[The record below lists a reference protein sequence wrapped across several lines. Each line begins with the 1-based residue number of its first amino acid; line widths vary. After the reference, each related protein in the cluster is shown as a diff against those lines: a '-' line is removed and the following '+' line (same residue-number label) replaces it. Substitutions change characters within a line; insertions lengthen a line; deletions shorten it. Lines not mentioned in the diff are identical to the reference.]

1 MLYSTHILEDD
12 YMVILAVKNLNMW
25 FYLKKGVAKA
35 VNGVSFSVEKGTIL
49 GLVGESGSGKS
60 MTALSIMGLV
70 PLSGKIVSGSI
81 QFDGVEMTT
90 LRERDYV
97 ACRGKDISM
106 IFQNPMSTLNPV
118 YTIRKQM
125 AEAVLAHRKLS
136 AKAIEHL
143 SIEMLDLVG
152 IPSPQDRLDAFP
164 HQLSGGM
171 NQRIVIAIALINRP
185 KLVLADEP
193 TTALDVTIQSQII
206 FETKQLVEKLGL
218 TLIWISHDLA
228 TISGLT
234 DNICVMYAGRIVE
247 QGKTEDIINNPQHPY
262 TQGLLNSDPAR
273 NVRREPLRQIKGQ
286 APALLNIPEGC
297 AFYDRCPL
305 ASEECK
311 TLSEEHYKSISSS
324 HSAMCLKV

>member
-1 MLYSTHILEDD
+1 
-12 YMVILAVKNLNMW
+12 
-25 FYLKKGVAKA
+25 
-35 VNGVSFSVEKGTIL
+35 
-49 GLVGESGSGKS
+49 
-60 MTALSIMGLV
+60 
-70 PLSGKIVSGSI
+70 
-81 QFDGVEMTT
+81 
-90 LRERDYV
+90 
-97 ACRGKDISM
+97 
-106 IFQNPMSTLNPV
+106 MSTLNPV

-125 AEAVLAHRKLS
+125 AEAVLAHRRLS

-228 TISGLT
+228 TIAGLT

-311 TLSEEHYKSISSS
+311 TLSEEYYKSISSS

>member
-1 MLYSTHILEDD
+1 
-12 YMVILAVKNLNMW
+12 MW

-60 MTALSIMGLV
+60 MTALSIMGLI

-81 QFDGVEMTT
+81 RFGGVEMTT

-97 ACRGKDISM
+97 AYRGKDISM

-118 YTIRKQM
+118 YTIRKQI

-136 AKAIEHL
+136 TKELEHL

-152 IPSPQDRLDAFP
+152 IPSPQDRLDSFP

-228 TISGLT
+228 TIAGLT

-273 NVRREPLRQIKGQ
+273 NVRRKPLRQITGQ
-286 APALLNIPEGC
+286 APALVNIPQGC

-311 TLSEEHYKSISSS
+311 TLEDGYYQSISPS
-324 HSAMCLKV
+324 HSAMCLKL

>member
-1 MLYSTHILEDD
+1 
-12 YMVILAVKNLNMW
+12 MW

>member
-1 MLYSTHILEDD
+1 
-12 YMVILAVKNLNMW
+12 MW

-60 MTALSIMGLV
+60 MTALSIMGLI

-81 QFDGVEMTT
+81 RFGGVEMTT

-97 ACRGKDISM
+97 AYRGKEISM

-136 AKAIEHL
+136 TKELEHL

-152 IPSPQDRLDAFP
+152 IPSPQDRLDSFP

-228 TISGLT
+228 TIAGLT

-273 NVRREPLRQIKGQ
+273 NVRRKPLRQIKGQ

-311 TLSEEHYKSISSS
+311 TLGEGYYQSISPS
-324 HSAMCLKV
+324 HSAMCLKL

>member
-1 MLYSTHILEDD
+1 
-12 YMVILAVKNLNMW
+12 MW

-35 VNGVSFSVEKGTIL
+35 VNDVSFSVERGTIL

-97 ACRGKDISM
+97 AYRGKDISM

-136 AKAIEHL
+136 TEELEHL

-152 IPSPQDRLDAFP
+152 IPSPQDRLDSFP

-206 FETKQLVEKLGL
+206 FETKQLVEKLGI

-234 DNICVMYAGRIVE
+234 NNICVMYAGRIVE
-247 QGKTEDIINNPQHPY
+247 RGKTEDIINHPQHPY

-273 NVRREPLRQIKGQ
+273 NVRRKPLRQIEGQ
-286 APALLNIPEGC
+286 APALVNIPEGC

-311 TLSEEHYKSISSS
+311 TLEEGYYQSISPS
-324 HSAMCLKV
+324 HSAMCLKL

>member
-1 MLYSTHILEDD
+1 MIILE
-12 YMVILAVKNLNMW
+12 VKNLNMW
-25 FYLKKGVAKA
+25 FDLKKGVAKA

-60 MTALSIMGLV
+60 MTALSIMGLI

-81 QFDGVEMTT
+81 RFGGVEMTT

-97 ACRGKDISM
+97 AYRGKEISM

-136 AKAIEHL
+136 TKELEHL

-152 IPSPQDRLDAFP
+152 IPSPQDRLDSFP

-228 TISGLT
+228 TIAGLT

-247 QGKTEDIINNPQHPY
+247 QGKTEDIINHPQHPY

-286 APALLNIPEGC
+286 APALLSIPEGC

-311 TLSEEHYKSISSS
+311 TLEEGYYQSISPS
-324 HSAMCLKV
+324 HSAMCLKL

>member
-1 MLYSTHILEDD
+1 
-12 YMVILAVKNLNMW
+12 MW

-35 VNGVSFSVEKGTIL
+35 VNGVSFSVEQGTIL

-60 MTALSIMGLV
+60 MTALSIMGLL
-70 PLSGKIVSGSI
+70 PLSGQIVSGSI

-97 ACRGKDISM
+97 AYRGKDISM

-125 AEAVLAHRKLS
+125 AEAVRAHRRLS
-136 AKAIEHL
+136 AKEIERL
-143 SIEMLDLVG
+143 SVEMLDLVG

-228 TISGLT
+228 TIAGLT

-311 TLSEEHYKSISSS
+311 TLSEEYYKSISSS

>member
-1 MLYSTHILEDD
+1 
-12 YMVILAVKNLNMW
+12 MW

-97 ACRGKDISM
+97 AYRGKDISM

-125 AEAVLAHRKLS
+125 AEAVLAHRRLS

-247 QGKTEDIINNPQHPY
+247 QGKTKDIINNPQHPY

-286 APALLNIPEGC
+286 APALLNITEGC

-311 TLSEEHYKSISSS
+311 TLEEGYYQSISLS
-324 HSAMCLKV
+324 HSAMCLKL

>member
-1 MLYSTHILEDD
+1 
-12 YMVILAVKNLNMW
+12 MW

-60 MTALSIMGLV
+60 MTALSIMGLI

-81 QFDGVEMTT
+81 RFGGVEMTT

-97 ACRGKDISM
+97 AYRGKEISM

-136 AKAIEHL
+136 TKELEHL

-152 IPSPQDRLDAFP
+152 IPSPQDRLDSFP

-228 TISGLT
+228 TIAGLT
-234 DNICVMYAGRIVE
+234 DNICVMYAGRIIE

-286 APALLNIPEGC
+286 APALVNIPEGC

-311 TLSEEHYKSISSS
+311 TLEEGYYQSISPS
-324 HSAMCLKV
+324 HSAMCLKL